1 MKGNPLTFKLT
12 TPALALTCLLAGGAA
27 AQDQA
32 PKNPRAGIEERAE
45 RKNLRTIHSLM
56 ADGHCTQAVELLK
69 PGLRAKRPGF
79 LLLTGMMHD
88 EGICV
93 KADWGK
99 AVDLYMLALKAGSE
113 TAEPRLVAGYARPG
127 RDNGLALW
135 WLAKSRVAG
144 AFPRQCIPQA
154 DPEHDL
160 DGFNAGLEAMPP
172 ATFKACVYLVGVVAA
187 VAAERE
193 FPQLALRHGVTGAFT
208 MSFDPAR
215 GTIAWQQ
222 DALEI
227 NDNKG
232 SWARDLAQEE
242 LDNPRKIRDSLLA
255 YLKRKGEFALTRYPK
270 PDGGLP
276 PGYVYKSTFSFTIE

>member
-1 MKGNPLTFKLT
+1 MTTKFT
-12 TPALALTCLLAGGAA
+12 TPAVVLACLLAGGAA
-27 AQDQA
+27 AQDAA

-45 RKNLRTIHSLM
+45 RKELYTIRSLLEE
-56 ADGHCTQAVELLK
+56 GRCTQAVDMLK

-79 LLLTGMMHD
+79 LLLAGRMHE
-88 EGICV
+88 EGFCV
-93 KADWGK
+93 KANWDK
-99 AVDLYMLALKAGSE
+99 AVDLYMMALGAGSE
-113 TAEPRLVAGYARPG
+113 SAGPRLVAGYARPG

-135 WLAKSRVAG
+135 WVAKQHATG
-144 AFPRQCIPQA
+144 GLPRECIPQA

-187 VAAERE
+187 VYAERE
-193 FPQLALRHGVTGAFT
+193 FPQLALRHGVTGTYT

-215 GTIAWQQ
+215 GTITWEQN
-222 DALEI
+222 ALEI
-227 NDNKG
+227 NANQG

-242 LDNPRKIRDSLLA
+242 LDSPRKVRDSLLA

-276 PGYVYKSTFSFTIE
+276 PDYVFKSSFIFTIE

>member
-12 TPALALTCLLAGGAA
+12 TPAIALACLLAAGAA

-32 PKNPRAGIEERAE
+32 PKNPRAGIEERTE
-45 RKNLRTIHSLM
+45 RKDLRTINILM
-56 ADGHCTQAVELLK
+56 AEGRCTQAVEALK
-69 PGLRAKRPGF
+69 SGVRAKRPGF
-79 LLLTGMMHD
+79 LLLAGMMHD

-93 KADWGK
+93 KADWEK
-99 AVDLYMLALKAGSE
+99 AVNLYMLALQAGSQ
-113 TAEPRLVAGYARPG
+113 TATARLVAGYARPG

-135 WLAKSRVAG
+135 WVARSHVTDG
-144 AFPRQCIPQA
+144 FPRQCIPQA
-154 DPEHDL
+154 DPERDL

-172 ATFKACVYLVGVVAA
+172 EAFKACVYLIGVVAA
-187 VAAERE
+187 VYAERE
-193 FPQLALRHGVTGAFT
+193 FPQLALRHGVTGTYT

-215 GTIAWQQ
+215 GTMAWQQ

-227 NDNKG
+227 NENKG
-232 SWARDLAQEE
+232 SWARDLAQEDLE
-242 LDNPRKIRDSLLA
+242 NPRKIRDSLLA

-276 PGYVYKSTFSFTIE
+276 PDYVYKSSFVFTIE

>member
-1 MKGNPLTFKLT
+1 M
-12 TPALALTCLLAGGAA
+12 
-27 AQDQA
+27 
-32 PKNPRAGIEERAE
+32 
-45 RKNLRTIHSLM
+45 M
-56 ADGHCTQAVELLK
+56 ADGQCTQAVEALK

-79 LLLTGMMHD
+79 LLLARMMHD

-93 KADWGK
+93 KADWDK
-99 AVDLYMLALKAGSE
+99 AVNLYMLALQAGNQ

-135 WLAKSRVAG
+135 WVAKSRVAG

-154 DPEHDL
+154 DPERDL
-160 DGFNAGLEAMPP
+160 DGFNAGLETMPP
-172 ATFKACVYLVGVVAA
+172 ETFKACVYLVGVVAA

-193 FPQLALRHGVTGAFT
+193 FPQLALQNGVTGAYT

-222 DALEI
+222 EALEI
-227 NDNKG
+227 NVNKG
-232 SWARDLAQEE
+232 SWARDLAQDD

-255 YLKRKGEFALTRYPK
+255 YLKDKGDFALTRYPK

-276 PGYVYKSTFSFTIE
+276 PGYVYRSTFSFTIE